1 MSKFLDVKGVK
12 GLSKW
17 MKEVASTAT
26 TGKHDNELIGRCKI
40 TLRVSNIYVYHINF
54 KFIIVSLLY
63 ADNTSSRI
71 TNVVQS

>member
-40 TLRVSNIYVYHINF
+40 SLRVNWKKILSP
-54 KFIIVSLLY
+54 KF
-63 ADNTSSRI
+63 
-71 TNVVQS
+71 